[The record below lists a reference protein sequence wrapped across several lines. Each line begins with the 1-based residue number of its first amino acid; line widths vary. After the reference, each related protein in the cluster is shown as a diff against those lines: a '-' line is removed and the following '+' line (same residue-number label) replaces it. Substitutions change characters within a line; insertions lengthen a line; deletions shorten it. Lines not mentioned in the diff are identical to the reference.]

1 VRKVFLALR
10 LFVCPCAQ
18 PGVVFAP
25 SLPMQADIAVHE
37 LMKVEQAANP
47 ERRDLLLALLEIDP
61 DWRMHQVSDGQRR
74 RVQIFLQL
82 LSPYPIVLLDEIT
95 VDLDVIT
102 RSDFLDF
109 LKVCSLGLCGHSL
122 GLDRVPGMISHEQR
136 ESEEGKVTIL
146 YATHIFA
153 GLEDWWTHIAYISK
167 GRLTRFGQ

>member
-1 VRKVFLALR
+1 
-10 LFVCPCAQ
+10 
-18 PGVVFAP
+18 
-25 SLPMQADIAVHE
+25 MQADIAVHE

-61 DWRMHQVSDGQRR
+61 EWRMHQVSDGMRR

-109 LKVCSLGLCGHSL
+109 LKVR
-122 GLDRVPGMISHEQR
+122 RVSRG
-136 ESEEGKVTIL
+136 G
-146 YATHIFA
+146 
-153 GLEDWWTHIAYISK
+153 IAVWP
-167 GRLTRFGQ
+167 L